1 MNISI
6 GLLLWLFHNSGPNFE
21 VSTSRKYL
29 FGFIYMFCYTWQYRG
44 QTDTR
49 RLRHFVKCHNIMPF
63 YWLWNVHTLYH
74 KIQISRGLKI
84 LKKIQGQPELPNG
97 FW

>member
-6 GLLLWLFHNSGPNFE
+6 GLLLWLLHNSGPNFE

-49 RLRHFVKCHNIMPF
+49 RL
-63 YWLWNVHTLYH
+63 
-74 KIQISRGLKI
+74 
-84 LKKIQGQPELPNG
+84 
-97 FW
+97 